1 MRAGEGGDE
10 DKKEEEEEEEEVCS
24 LHLSLHF
31 ARMFLCY
38 IIIPLSLQCFMQ
50 MEFDLFD

>member
-10 DKKEEEEEEEEVCS
+10 DKKEEEEEVCS
-24 LHLSLHF
+24 LHLFLRF

-38 IIIPLSLQCFMQ
+38 VIIPLSLQCFMQ